1 VDSLTAPTEPLHAS
15 PGARVRPSE
24 RLRLT
29 IRLGAGRLDALSTRF
44 WEHPRLRDL
53 FPEYY
58 LTLYASMRA
67 TVPLLEA
74 AAARA
79 RELAPGDAVAAALEP
94 YLVQHAREELHH
106 DDWLLEDM
114 ALLGL
119 DPDAARRRHAPA
131 DVAEMI
137 GAQHY
142 WLTYTHPL
150 TLLGCFAVLEGSPPE
165 VETLDAVA
173 GRTGLPR
180 AALRTLYKH
189 AQLDPHHRDD
199 LDDVL
204 DGLPLTPAH
213 EAMLGL
219 SALHVVDRLADVL
232 ARLLAT
238 DTPPEA

>member
-1 VDSLTAPTEPLHAS
+1 MTTVSGLTHS
-15 PGARVRPSE
+15 Q
-24 RLRLT
+24 RLRFKLSMVMPE
-29 IRLGAGRLDALSTRF
+29 LGLAGAVMRG
-44 WEHPRLRDL
+44 HPRLIDILPR
-53 FPEYY
+53 Y
-58 LTLYASMRA
+58 LYTTHCMIRAS
-67 TVPLLEA
+67 VPLMRVA
-74 AAARA
+74 AERCHD
-79 RELAPGDAVAAALEP
+79 LADSDAVAAALAP
-94 YLVQHAREELHH
+94 YYTKHIREEMHH

-119 DPDAARRRHAPA
+119 DADAARARHAPA
-131 DVAEMI
+131 DVAELI

-173 GRTGLPR
+173 ERTGLTR

-204 DGLPLTPAH
+204 DTLPLAPEH

-219 SALHVVDRLADVL
+219 SALHVVDRLGDIL
-232 ARLLAT
+232 ARLLAA
-238 DTPPEA
+238 DPPEA

>member
-1 VDSLTAPTEPLHAS
+1 VDSVTVVA
-15 PGARVRPSE
+15 RPSA
-24 RLRLT
+24 RLRFT
-29 IRLGAGRLDALSTRF
+29 IALGAGRLDGLSARF
-44 WEHPRLRDL
+44 WAHPRLRAL

-79 RELAPGDAVAAALEP
+79 RALASEDAVAAALEP

-114 ALLGL
+114 ALLGM
-119 DPDAARRRHAPA
+119 DADAARTRHAPA
-131 DVAEMI
+131 DVAELV

-165 VETLDAVA
+165 VETLDAIA
-173 GRTGLPR
+173 ERTGLPR

-204 DGLPLTPAH
+204 DTLPLAPEH

-219 SALHVVDRLADVL
+219 SALHVVDRLGDIL

-238 DTPPEA
+238 DPPEA

>member
-1 VDSLTAPTEPLHAS
+1 LTAPALPRRADAA
-15 PGARVRPSE
+15 GDRARPSA

-29 IRLGAGRLDALSTRF
+29 IRLGAGRLDALTTRF
-44 WEHPRLRDL
+44 WEHPRLRAL

-74 AAARA
+74 AAAHA
-79 RELAPGDAVAAALEP
+79 RELASGDAVAAALVP

-114 ALLGL
+114 ALLGM
-119 DPDAARRRHAPA
+119 DADAARRRHAPA
-131 DVAEMI
+131 DVAEMV

-142 WLTYTHPL
+142 WLSYTHPL

-204 DGLPLTPAH
+204 DTLPLAPAH

-219 SALHVVDRLADVL
+219 SALHVVDRLADIL
-232 ARLLAT
+232 ARLLAA
-238 DTPPEA
+238 DAPPEA